1 MIRGTTPI
9 LHFTLPFEVSE
20 LSEYW
25 ITISQR
31 YENIKIDKSI
41 LWNISKKGKDESLLR
56 NVTDFIKKQGFKST
70 QEGVETKDEL
80 DLAIECGIDYIQGF
94 YFSKAIPTDQFIQY
108 ISKE

>member
-31 YENIKIDKSI
+31 YENIKIDKTSADCTASGSEI
-41 LWNISKKGKDESLLR
+41 TLEL
-56 NVTDFIKKQGFKST
+56 T
-70 QEGVETKDEL
+70 QEDTLKLIAGKPVHHGDRNCFGAALTVNDETAEIRFTDKRHRIAGTETIKLGRGV
-80 DLAIECGIDYIQGF
+80 
-94 YFSKAIPTDQFIQY
+94 
-108 ISKE
+108 

>member
-31 YENIKIDKSI
+31 YENIKIDKTS
-41 LWNISKKGKDESLLR
+41 
-56 NVTDFIKKQGFKST
+56 TDCTASGSEITLTLT
-70 QEGVETKDEL
+70 QEDTLKLMPDKP
-80 DLAIECGIDYIQGF
+80 AYIQIRALTAEDD
-94 YFSKAIPTDQFIQY
+94 YAIASTIVRCSVSDIL
-108 ISKE
+108 KEGVIGDE